1 MTDAKRGAMLLLLG
15 LFTAVLLYPALHEGG
30 HILVTLLLGGRVREV
45 RLGAAAS
52 VLLRRTAPWGAGGRG
67 LWRGRAAAGVGD
79 AASTEALSAV
89 VCGAVGEGNL
99 GAGNTAV
106 PYFAYR
112 MQIWRYRGK

>member
-30 HILVTLLLGGRVREV
+30 HILVTLLLGGRIREV

-52 VLLRRTAPWGAGGRG
+52 VLCGGLRH
-67 LWRGRAAAGVGD
+67 
-79 AASTEALSAV
+79 
-89 VCGAVGEGNL
+89 GNL

-106 PYFAYR
+106 PYFA
-112 MQIWRYRGK
+112 

>member
-30 HILVTLLLGGRVREV
+30 HILVTLLLDKGGTAGSCRQRP
-45 RLGAAAS
+45 
-52 VLLRRTAPWGAGGRG
+52 LRRTAPWGAGGRG
-67 LWRGRAAAGVGD
+67 LWRGRAAAGAGD
-79 AASTEALSAV
+79 AASTEVLSAV
-89 VCGAVGEGNL
+89 VCGAVGKGNL

-112 MQIWRYRGK
+112 MQIWRYHGK

>member
-30 HILVTLLLGGRVREV
+30 HILVTLLLGGRIREV

-52 VLLRRTAPWGAGGRG
+52 VLR
-67 LWRGRAAAGVGD
+67 RGRAAAGAGD
-79 AASTEALSAV
+79 AVSTEALSAV

>member
-30 HILVTLLLGGRVREV
+30 HILVTLLLGGRIREV

-52 VLLRRTAPWGAGGRG
+52 VLCGGLRHGELAAVAFAGA
-67 LWRGRAAAGVGD
+67 GD

>member
-30 HILVTLLLGGRVREV
+30 HILVTLLLGGRIREV

-52 VLLRRTAPWGAGGRG
+52 VLCGGLRHGE
-67 LWRGRAAAGVGD
+67 LAAVAFGGVGLPLVL
-79 AASTEALSAV
+79 AMLLSAV

>member
-30 HILVTLLLGGRVREV
+30 HILVTLLLGGRIREV

-52 VLLRRTAPWGAGGRG
+52 VLC
-67 LWRGRAAAGVGD
+67 GD